1 MLCLLSLAQ
10 GEHGSPSLRDIMIF
24 LTGCDLIPPLGFSV
38 TPAIEFT
45 DDEMFPKASTCSLTL
60 TFSRK
65 VKTNF
70 ADFKEIMDLT
80 ILGSQSFGCA

>member
-1 MLCLLSLAQ
+1 M
-10 GEHGSPSLRDIMIF
+10 
-24 LTGCDLIPPLGFSV
+24 

-65 VKTNF
+65 VKANF